1 MPTSWSSIPP
11 ARCCTR
17 SWAGRLA
24 NSIWVRFQSY
34 CRGRVQRRFAPVRHE
49 QKDLYDALLGAGLK
63 RVCENCAI
71 PQPTRR
77 AQKRR
82 SLGIPARDSDL
93 SPTLP
98 SPPRLHRKIRK
109 RALVG
114 MEKRS
119 VVRAEV
125 SAAAEEKLPSRAK
138 WRILR
143 CAGESVSQKTHRRGC
158 HRWAKLCR
166 AYGAGLSSHGRHGQ
180 ITHCVLTQTS
190 LRKIFPYTVT
200 ASAGCGSLSCRLGS
214 YTQQGSSANKSPVS
228 AYAEEP

>member
-1 MPTSWSSIPP
+1 MPTANRRSLRLRSGPAPP
-11 ARCCTR
+11 LR
-17 SWAGRLA
+17 
-24 NSIWVRFQSY
+24 
-34 CRGRVQRRFAPVRHE
+34 
-49 QKDLYDALLGAGLK
+49 LK
-63 RVCENCAI
+63 RVCENCAV

-82 SLGIPARDSDL
+82 SLGIPTRDSDL

-119 VVRAEV
+119 VVRAEF

-138 WRILR
+138 WRILK

-166 AYGAGLSSHGRHGQ
+166 AYGAGLSSRERHRQ
-180 ITHCVLTQTS
+180 IPHLVLTQTDS
-190 LRKIFPYTVT
+190 ESAYLRDVHQGLPYLIIPR
-200 ASAGCGSLSCRLGS
+200 CELSINCNSNSTSSPCAPSDRS
-214 YTQQGSSANKSPVS
+214 FSSAWEVFSLEASKTLN
-228 AYAEEP
+228 A